1 MTSEIVILITEL
13 RNKQRITLPAGSYR
27 FGRSAQCEYVLR
39 RNNVGDHQFTVSFAN
54 GQWGVTDG
62 GSDYRTWYNN
72 RYLEPG
78 ETSILQSGDVV
89 GLNTDGDA
97 DTQEITFRVEE
108 ITSVQGDGM
117 APKKEQTTD
126 AVLRETDIRRKRRVL
141 IGRGDDCDIKLVND
155 RVSRHHCEI
164 LYKDGH
170 YELHDLGSTNGTY
183 VDGVRVTRTVLR
195 NGAVINVPAQVFAF
209 TGGMLHYH
217 AHQSGISIQLVNVYK
232 TVKNANTGKPLNIVD
247 GTSLQVES
255 NSFVVLVGGSGTGK
269 SSLLTCI
276 TGTAPCTAGSVKFD
290 GLDTRSNRNAF
301 EAALGYVPQ
310 KDIMH
315 DNLTVEQS
323 LTYTAKLRIAH
334 DATRAE
340 IAACDGIIVAAEK
353 KVDTARFD
361 GKPVLFTRVDDGIHK
376 PEELIKKIVHGEV
389 PVYHAE
395 GGAQAAEDASGKD
408 SFGRALYK
416 NLMNGVSHML
426 PFVVGGGI
434 MIALAFLLDDYTI
447 DPSNFGMNTPVAAF
461 FKTVGSAAFGY
472 MLPILSAFIA
482 MSIADRPGLAVGF
495 VGGVL
500 AMNGT
505 NFAGLAN
512 GETTGISGGF
522 LAALLAGF
530 VAGYVVEFLKK
541 ITEKLP
547 ASLNGIRPMLIYPLG
562 GILIVGVVMCGINP
576 IMGMINTAMT
586 NWLNAM
592 GGTSKILLGA
602 IVAGMM
608 SIDMGGPFNKAAY
621 VFGTAALASGNY
633 EVMAAV
639 MVGGMVPPIAI
650 ALSTT
655 FCPKKWTPDERR
667 NGIVN
672 YIMGLCFVTEGAIPY
687 AAADPLRVLPSCVIG
702 AALSGALSMTFGC
715 ALRAPHGGIFVFPV
729 VDHAVMYC
737 VALAVGSVVGAV
749 ILSLLKKTRTEE

>member
-1 MTSEIVILITEL
+1 MET
-13 RNKQRITLPAGSYR
+13 N
-27 FGRSAQCEYVLR
+27 
-39 RNNVGDHQFTVSFAN
+39 
-54 GQWGVTDG
+54 
-62 GSDYRTWYNN
+62 GSDGAKN
-72 RYLEPG
+72 
-78 ETSILQSGDVV
+78 IL
-89 GLNTDGDA
+89 T
-97 DTQEITFRVEE
+97 REE
-108 ITSVQGDGM
+108 I
-117 APKKEQTTD
+117 
-126 AVLRETDIRRKRRVL
+126 
-141 IGRGDDCDIKLVND
+141 
-155 RVSRHHCEI
+155 
-164 LYKDGH
+164 
-170 YELHDLGSTNGTY
+170 
-183 VDGVRVTRTVLR
+183 
-195 NGAVINVPAQVFAF
+195 
-209 TGGMLHYH
+209 
-217 AHQSGISIQLVNVYK
+217 
-232 TVKNANTGKPLNIVD
+232 AN
-247 GTSLQVES
+247 
-255 NSFVVLVGGSGTGK
+255 
-269 SSLLTCI
+269 
-276 TGTAPCTAGSVKFD
+276 
-290 GLDTRSNRNAF
+290 
-301 EAALGYVPQ
+301 
-310 KDIMH
+310 
-315 DNLTVEQS
+315 
-323 LTYTAKLRIAH
+323 
-334 DATRAE
+334 
-340 IAACDGIIVAAEK
+340 CDGIIVAAEK
-353 KVDTARFD
+353 KVETARFD

-447 DPSNFGMNTPVAAF
+447 DPSNFGMNTPGRAAL
-461 FKTVGSAAFGY
+461 GY
-472 MLPILSAFIA
+472 QLPLLSAFIA

-505 NFAGLAN
+505 NFAGIAA
-512 GETTGISGGF
+512 GETTGVSGGF

-530 VAGYVVEFLKK
+530 AAGYIVELLKK

-562 GILIVGVVMCGINP
+562 GMLILGAVMCGINP
-576 IMGMINTAMT
+576 VMGMINTAMT
-586 NWLNAM
+586 DCLNAM
-592 GGTSKILLGA
+592 GGTSKVLLGA

-655 FCPKKWTPDERR
+655 FCPKKWTADERR

-672 YIMGLCFVTEGAIPY
+672 YVMGLCFVTEGAIPY
-687 AAADPLRVLPSCVIG
+687 AAADPLRVLPSCVAG
-702 AALSGALSMTFGC
+702 AAVAGALSMTFGC

-729 VDHAVMYC
+729 VDHTALYC
-737 VALAVGSVVGAV
+737 VALAVGSVLGAV
-749 ILSLLKKTRTEE
+749 ILSLLKKNRTDAE

>member
-1 MTSEIVILITEL
+1 MRITEL
-13 RNKQRITLPAGSYR
+13 FTAQSIALDEAQQDRSQIIDRLVELQATHGNIKDKEAYKKGLYAREDEGS
-27 FGRSAQCEYVLR
+27 
-39 RNNVGDHQFTVSFAN
+39 
-54 GQWGVTDG
+54 
-62 GSDYRTWYNN
+62 
-72 RYLEPG
+72 
-78 ETSILQSGDVV
+78 
-89 GLNTDGDA
+89 
-97 DTQEITFRVEE
+97 
-108 ITSVQGDGM
+108 
-117 APKKEQTTD
+117 
-126 AVLRETDIRRKRRVL
+126 
-141 IGRGDDCDIKLVND
+141 
-155 RVSRHHCEI
+155 
-164 LYKDGH
+164 
-170 YELHDLGSTNGTY
+170 TY
-183 VDGVRVTRTVLR
+183 VDNGITVPHAKCDCVTRPSLAALR
-195 NGAVINVPAQVFAF
+195 LSTPVQYNAEDDGKTDLLFAIAAPQNGSLHVDMLARMMQMLMNEDFVEKLRTAKTPADFLAAIDAQEEEQFGDESF
-209 TGGMLHYH
+209 TD
-217 AHQSGISIQLVNVYK
+217 QEVNVGYR
-232 TVKNANTGKPLNIVD
+232 
-247 GTSLQVES
+247 
-255 NSFVVLVGGSGTGK
+255 VLAV
-269 SSLLTCI
+269 
-276 TGTAPCTAGSVKFD
+276 TACVNG
-290 GLDTRSNRNAF
+290 
-301 EAALGYVPQ
+301 
-310 KDIMH
+310 
-315 DNLTVEQS
+315 
-323 LTYTAKLRIAH
+323 IAH
-334 DATRAE
+334 TYMAAEALNKAGAKMGVPIKVETNGSDGAKNILTKDE
-340 IAACDGIIVAAEK
+340 IANCDGIIVAAEK
-353 KVDTARFD
+353 KIETARFD

-376 PEELIKKIVHGEV
+376 PEELIKKITSGEV
-389 PVYHAE
+389 PAFHAE
-395 GGAQAAEDASGKD
+395 GGAQAAEDASATD
-408 SFGRALYK
+408 SFGRSLYK

-434 MIALAFLLDDYTI
+434 MIALAFLLDDYSI
-447 DPSNFGMNTPVAAF
+447 DPANFGMNTPLAAF

-472 MLPILSAFIA
+472 MLPILAGFIA

-495 VGGVL
+495 AGGVL

-505 NFAGLAN
+505 NFAGIAA

-562 GILIVGVVMCGINP
+562 GILIVGAVMCGINP
-576 IMGMINTAMT
+576 VMGMINTAVT
-586 NWLNAM
+586 DWLNAM
-592 GGTSKILLGA
+592 GGTSKVLLGA

-655 FCPKKWTPDERR
+655 FCPKKWTADERR

-672 YIMGLCFVTEGAIPY
+672 YVMGLCFVTEGAIPY

-737 VALAVGSVVGAV
+737 VALAIGSVVGAV
-749 ILSLLKKTRTEE
+749 ILSLLKKNRTEE